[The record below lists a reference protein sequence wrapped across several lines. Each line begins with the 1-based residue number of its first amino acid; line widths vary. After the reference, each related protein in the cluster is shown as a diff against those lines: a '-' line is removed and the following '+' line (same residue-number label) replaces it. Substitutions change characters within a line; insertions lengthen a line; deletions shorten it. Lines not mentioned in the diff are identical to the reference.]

1 MKLIQAAGAIVFTM
15 AATAVLSGCSAPD
28 DPSASGDS
36 LAVVE
41 PETVLGHASW
51 DDHEDRPLH
60 SVSCEF
66 EAPFYRFRAEGHG
79 FELAVGFWGDHAQTV
94 QQVDFEQ
101 ADSIEL
107 TETTA
112 EGVIYRYTTLR
123 ILPEMG
129 QITGS
134 TDKAAGSTRL
144 RPTSLA
150 ALTEYGDGVQLDFEF
165 DCPLTEPAQSAE
177 S

>member
-1 MKLIQAAGAIVFTM
+1 V
-15 AATAVLSGCSAPD
+15 
-28 DPSASGDS
+28 
-36 LAVVE
+36 
-41 PETVLGHASW
+41 VLGQVSW
-51 DDHEDRPLH
+51 DDHPDRPVH
-60 SVSCEF
+60 RVSCAF

-79 FELAVGFWGDHAQTV
+79 FELAVGFWGDDAEST
-94 QQVDFEQ
+94 QQIDFQQ

-112 EGVIYRYTTLR
+112 EEVIYRYTTLR

-129 QITGS
+129 VVTGS
-134 TDKAAGSTRL
+134 ADKVEGSTRL

-150 ALTEYGDGVQLDFEF
+150 ALTEYGDGVTVDFEF
-165 DCPLTEPAQSAE
+165 ACPTTAQAQSAE